1 MTSFRYPFCSW
12 MSDPL
17 LPESKA
23 GVHVGHFRELIS
35 MLGLLNGCPCR
46 LKKKCFLCPLL
57 GHGASASTLLH
68 SSPSLLLVR
77 VPHGDNYD
85 YCKPTCIWSSVDAF
99 WSSAELFCISW
110 IFSNL
115 FGVGFTKSRSAYCR
129 CIDGRPL
136 FLCLLRTL
144 PTFDKCVLATG
155 RLVIE
160 SPVFNIPEL
169 CLQDY

>member
-1 MTSFRYPFCSW
+1 

-17 LPESKA
+17 LPESKD

-110 IFSNL
+110 IFFQL
-115 FGVGFTKSRSAYCR
+115 IWCRFHKVTFGVLPVHRRS
-129 CIDGRPL
+129 
-136 FLCLLRTL
+136 
-144 PTFDKCVLATG
+144 
-155 RLVIE
+155 
-160 SPVFNIPEL
+160 SPVSLPLANLADIR
-169 CLQDY
+169 